1 MNFPTIVSR
10 RDAVLLALAAVAAGP
25 STSRADDYPSRPVK
39 IVAPFGAGGPTD
51 VYTRSI
57 ANELQKSLG
66 QTFFIEDRPGA
77 GTTIGTD
84 LVAHAAPDGYT
95 LLMVSGT
102 QTVNETLYAQKPY
115 QLMRDLT
122 PVAPLM
128 DTDLVLVVHPSVPA
142 KTLQELLA
150 LAKAKPGT
158 LNYGSSGPGSNYHMA
173 AELLKSL
180 TGIDIVHVPYKGSTG
195 MRSDI
200 LSGQIQML
208 FDAIPTMAPTV
219 QSGMVRALATSGR
232 TRSPILPDVPTFTEA
247 GVAGFQATLWVGF
260 MAPKAT
266 PQPIVDQL
274 SRTIT
279 DILKRPE
286 IKDAWEKQGAT
297 PMVMTQ
303 AVFTAFMESEIGKWA
318 KVIQGNHIALINEVQ
333 DERADETRRGD
344 QRRGALDHQG
354 WRRQAFHVRKMRRR
368 SETDHGHHPVR
379 ARLVHGGTADIRPAG
394 ARAAGFLGNGFLRP
408 AKFRLLVRR
417 HGGLRPLH
425 QGSRQQR
432 ADRAGRRRLPRGRD
446 LYRHAARQAPSPRLW
461 HFIGRAAR
469 RAVRPASSRSGRP
482 PRA

>member
-1 MNFPTIVSR
+1 MTLPTAVSR
-10 RDAVLLALAAVAAGP
+10 RDAILLALAGVVAGTSP
-25 STSRADDYPSRPVK
+25 SRADDYPSRPVK

-102 QTVNETLYAQKPY
+102 QTVNETLYTQKPY

-150 LAKAKPGT
+150 LARAKPGT
-158 LNYGSSGPGSNYHMA
+158 LNFGSSGPGSNYHMA

-200 LSGQIQML
+200 LSGQIQIL
-208 FDAIPTMAPTV
+208 FDAIPTMAPTI

-232 TRSPILPDVPTFTEA
+232 LRSPILPDVPTFTEA
-247 GVAGFQATLWVGF
+247 GVPGFQATLWVGF

-266 PQPIVDQL
+266 PQPVVDTL
-274 SRTIT
+274 NRAIT
-279 DILKRPE
+279 DILKRPD
-286 IKDAWEKQGAT
+286 IKDAWEKQGAS

-303 AVFTAFMESEIGKWA
+303 AVFTAFMESEIAKWA
-318 KVIQGNHIALINEVQ
+318 KVIQANHIALIN
-333 DERADETRRGD
+333 
-344 QRRGALDHQG
+344 
-354 WRRQAFHVRKMRRR
+354 
-368 SETDHGHHPVR
+368 
-379 ARLVHGGTADIRPAG
+379 
-394 ARAAGFLGNGFLRP
+394 
-408 AKFRLLVRR
+408 
-417 HGGLRPLH
+417 
-425 QGSRQQR
+425 
-432 ADRAGRRRLPRGRD
+432 
-446 LYRHAARQAPSPRLW
+446 
-461 HFIGRAAR
+461 
-469 RAVRPASSRSGRP
+469 
-482 PRA
+482 

>member
-1 MNFPTIVSR
+1 MALPTALSR

-102 QTVNETLYAQKPY
+102 QTVNETLYTQKPY
-115 QLMRDLT
+115 QLLRDLT

-150 LAKAKPGT
+150 LARAKPGT

-208 FDAIPTMAPTV
+208 FDSIPTMAPTV

-232 TRSPILPDVPTFTEA
+232 LRSPILPDVPTFTEA
-247 GVAGFQATLWVGF
+247 GVPGFQATLWVGF

-274 SRTIT
+274 SRTIS
-279 DILKRPE
+279 DILKRPD
-286 IKDAWEKQGAT
+286 IKAAWEKQGAS
-297 PMVMTQ
+297 PMIMTQ
-303 AVFTAFMESEIGKWA
+303 AVFTAFMESEIAKWA
-318 KVIQGNHIALINEVQ
+318 KVIQTNHIALIN
-333 DERADETRRGD
+333 
-344 QRRGALDHQG
+344 
-354 WRRQAFHVRKMRRR
+354 
-368 SETDHGHHPVR
+368 
-379 ARLVHGGTADIRPAG
+379 
-394 ARAAGFLGNGFLRP
+394 
-408 AKFRLLVRR
+408 
-417 HGGLRPLH
+417 
-425 QGSRQQR
+425 
-432 ADRAGRRRLPRGRD
+432 
-446 LYRHAARQAPSPRLW
+446 
-461 HFIGRAAR
+461 
-469 RAVRPASSRSGRP
+469 
-482 PRA
+482 

>member
-1 MNFPTIVSR
+1 MNFPTAVSR
-10 RDAVLLALAAVAAGP
+10 RDAMLLALAGVVTATPA
-25 STSRADDYPSRPVK
+25 RADDYPSRPVK

-102 QTVNETLYAQKPY
+102 QTVNETLYTQKPY

-150 LAKAKPGT
+150 LARAKPGT

-200 LSGQIQML
+200 LSGQIQIL
-208 FDAIPTMAPTV
+208 FDSIPTMAPTV
-219 QSGMVRALATSGR
+219 QSGMVRALTTSGR

-247 GVAGFQATLWVGF
+247 GVPGFQATLWVGF

-266 PQPIVDQL
+266 PQPIVDVL
-274 SRTIT
+274 SRTII
-279 DILKRPE
+279 DILKRQD
-286 IKDAWEKQGAT
+286 IKDAWEKQGAS

-303 AVFTAFMESEIGKWA
+303 AVFTAFMESEIAKWA
-318 KVIQGNHIALINEVQ
+318 KVIQANHIALIN
-333 DERADETRRGD
+333 
-344 QRRGALDHQG
+344 
-354 WRRQAFHVRKMRRR
+354 
-368 SETDHGHHPVR
+368 
-379 ARLVHGGTADIRPAG
+379 
-394 ARAAGFLGNGFLRP
+394 
-408 AKFRLLVRR
+408 
-417 HGGLRPLH
+417 
-425 QGSRQQR
+425 
-432 ADRAGRRRLPRGRD
+432 
-446 LYRHAARQAPSPRLW
+446 
-461 HFIGRAAR
+461 
-469 RAVRPASSRSGRP
+469 
-482 PRA
+482 

>member
-1 MNFPTIVSR
+1 M
-10 RDAVLLALAAVAAGP
+10 LLTLAGVVAGA
-25 STSRADDYPSRPVK
+25 SASRADDYPSRPVK

-66 QTFFIEDRPGA
+66 QTFYIEDRPGA

-150 LAKAKPGT
+150 LARAKPGT
-158 LNYGSSGPGSNYHMA
+158 LNFGSSGPGSNYHMA

-200 LSGQIQML
+200 LSGQIQIL
-208 FDAIPTMAPTV
+208 FDSIPTMAPTV

-232 TRSPILPDVPTFTEA
+232 LRSPILPDVPTFTEA
-247 GVAGFQATLWVGF
+247 GVPGFQATLWVGF

-279 DILKRPE
+279 DILKRPD
-286 IKDAWEKQGAT
+286 IKDAWEKQGAS

-303 AVFTAFMESEIGKWA
+303 AVFTAFMESEIAKWA
-318 KVIQGNHIALINEVQ
+318 KVIQANHIALIN
-333 DERADETRRGD
+333 
-344 QRRGALDHQG
+344 
-354 WRRQAFHVRKMRRR
+354 
-368 SETDHGHHPVR
+368 
-379 ARLVHGGTADIRPAG
+379 
-394 ARAAGFLGNGFLRP
+394 
-408 AKFRLLVRR
+408 
-417 HGGLRPLH
+417 
-425 QGSRQQR
+425 
-432 ADRAGRRRLPRGRD
+432 
-446 LYRHAARQAPSPRLW
+446 
-461 HFIGRAAR
+461 
-469 RAVRPASSRSGRP
+469 
-482 PRA
+482 